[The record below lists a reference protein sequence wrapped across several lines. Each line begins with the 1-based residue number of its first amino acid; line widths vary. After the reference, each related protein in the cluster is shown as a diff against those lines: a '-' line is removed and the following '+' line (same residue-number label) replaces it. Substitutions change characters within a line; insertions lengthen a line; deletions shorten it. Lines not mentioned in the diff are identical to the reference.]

1 MKVRRIKM
9 GETAAHPQDQKEQKE
24 VTVWIMGKAY
34 RVPGNLTIL
43 RALETAGYRVVRG
56 AGCRAGF
63 CGACATVYRLPGDYK
78 LHVALACQGVV
89 QDGMHIMQIPY
100 YPSLKERY
108 DITKLLPETASITAL
123 YPQVWRCVAC
133 NTCTKTCPQDLKVM
147 DYIQAVIRGDLA
159 ECADLSFDCVMCGLC
174 ATRCPAEIPQ
184 FLVAILARRLYGKYI
199 APRAEHVRHR
209 IKEINEG
216 KFDEEIKRLME
227 ADEETLRSL
236 YAAREIEK

>member
-1 MKVRRIKM
+1 MAEAVAEQEKVEE
-9 GETAAHPQDQKEQKE
+9 GL
-24 VTVWIMGKAY
+24 VTIWIMGKPY
-34 RVPGNLTIL
+34 RVPGNLTIM
-43 RALETAGYRVVRG
+43 RAMEEAGYRLVRG

-78 LHVALACQGVV
+78 LRVALACQAVV

-108 DITKLLPETASITAL
+108 DITKLTPETASITAL
-123 YPQVWRCVAC
+123 YPQVYRCVAC
-133 NTCTKTCPQDLKVM
+133 NTCTKTCPQDLQVM
-147 DYIQAVIRGDLA
+147 DYVQAVIRGDIA

-184 FLVAILARRLYGKYI
+184 FLVAILARRLYGRHI
-199 APRAEHVRHR
+199 APRAEHVRQR
-209 IKEINEG
+209 IKEIEQG
-216 KFDEEIKRLME
+216 KFDEEIKSLME
-227 ADEETLRSL
+227 ATEEKLREL